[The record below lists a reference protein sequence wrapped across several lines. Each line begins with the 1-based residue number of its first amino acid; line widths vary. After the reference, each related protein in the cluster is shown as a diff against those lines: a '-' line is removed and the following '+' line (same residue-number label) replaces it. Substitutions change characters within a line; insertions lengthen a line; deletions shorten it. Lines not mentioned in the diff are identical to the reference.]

1 MVNNVFLK
9 RLYSALVLDWK
20 RIIKYM
26 ANKLFDSMM
35 VYPNMVMVMVM
46 VMVYL
51 RGYAANEK
59 KNENEKLSV

>member
-1 MVNNVFLK
+1 MMVNNVFLK

-35 VYPNMVMVMVM
+35 VYPNMVMVMV
-46 VMVYL
+46 YP
-51 RGYAANEK
+51 RGYAADEK